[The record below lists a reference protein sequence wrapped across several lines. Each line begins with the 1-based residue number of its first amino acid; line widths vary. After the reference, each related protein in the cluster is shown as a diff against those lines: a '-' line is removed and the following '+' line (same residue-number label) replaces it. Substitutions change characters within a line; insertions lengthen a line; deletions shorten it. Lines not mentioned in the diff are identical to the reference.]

1 MFKVGDKVRRVSG
14 IDDLDLPKGLEAT
27 VKETCD
33 GGYFRHY
40 DAAGDLRYRHSDEYE
55 LVSAAPIGPVVTE
68 TVTKTRIVPGVY
80 GRLVVQEDCDGYIS
94 VAILRTGQTVP
105 SEEDFRSLTA
115 PDLDAAAAVL
125 SELAKGLRD
134 A

>member
-1 MFKVGDKVRRVSG
+1 MFKVGDRVRRVSG
-14 IDDLDLPKGLEAT
+14 IDDLDLQKGLEAT

-33 GGYFRHY
+33 GGFFRHY

-55 LVSAAPIGPVVTE
+55 LVSVAPIGPVVTE

-80 GRLVVQEDCDGYIS
+80 GVIQCGEPTNGDICVSFVGKIYYSADE
-94 VAILRTGQTVP
+94 
-105 SEEDFRSLTA
+105 
-115 PDLDAAAAVL
+115 LDAAAAVL
-125 SELAKGLRD
+125 SALAKGLRD